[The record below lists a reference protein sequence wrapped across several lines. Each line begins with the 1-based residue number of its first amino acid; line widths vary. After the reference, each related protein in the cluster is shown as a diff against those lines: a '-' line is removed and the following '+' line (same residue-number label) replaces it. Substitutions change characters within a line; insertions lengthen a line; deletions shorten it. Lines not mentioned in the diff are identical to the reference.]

1 MDPTTN
7 LNAPAQTQPQIIM
20 SLPRFK
26 IFLGTIGM
34 LTTLLTARA
43 LGETAAQP
51 ELAEL
56 AAKLPAEPN
65 ILYAMLG
72 QVLNNPSS
80 LLVVAFLCIL
90 CWLLD
95 DLPFVNSKYVPHCAV
110 VIGASI
116 YWLFTSSETVPKSFP
131 HPQAVFVVNGTICG
145 FVAFVIHRWAITR
158 FINYFDNNKST
169 NNKI

>member
-1 MDPTTN
+1 MNPTETRSIESRSVQ
-7 LNAPAQTQPQIIM
+7 ASPA
-20 SLPRFK
+20 RFK
-26 IFLGTIGM
+26 LFAGGLGM
-34 LTTLLTARA
+34 LTCLATARA
-43 LGETAAQP
+43 LGETAAQT
-51 ELAEL
+51 EL

-80 LLVVAFLCIL
+80 LLVVAFLCIF

-95 DLPFVNSKYVPHCAV
+95 DLPFVNSKYVPHCSV
-110 VIGASI
+110 IIGAAI

-145 FVAFVIHRWAITR
+145 FVAFVIHRQAVAR
-158 FINYFDNNKST
+158 FINYFDTNKST
-169 NNKI
+169 KNKI